1 MPLKKLPKRLV
12 RKAPPTRKS
21 DILTIEISGTDV
33 RDYNNAVAEKKA
45 AEELMKELA
54 PLLKEE
60 ALVEILPR
68 NCADPASPISS
79 VVLVDDRGES
89 VRVSFT
95 SKYNNTDPLVVE
107 ETFAA
112 IEKTHPSIDIND
124 YVVETLSAK
133 FDSKVFLDT
142 NGNFSKQIYERFRN
156 AIETVANE
164 LKVENPLSTEKVVI
178 PKPDFH
184 QRRWKDFTAT
194 QQVPLTTALPNT
206 VTLTPIIAD
215 KKKSS

>member
-1 MPLKKLPKRLV
+1 MPLKKLPKRLI

-45 AEELMKELA
+45 AEEVMKELA

-68 NCADPASPISS
+68 NCAEPNTPISS
-79 VVLVDDRGES
+79 VILVDDRGDS

-95 SKYNNTDPLVVE
+95 SKYNSTDPLVVE

-112 IEKTHPSIDIND
+112 IEKVNPACDIND

-133 FDSKVFLDT
+133 FDSKVFLDKE
-142 NGNFSKQIYERFRN
+142 GNFSRVIYERFRN
-156 AIETVANE
+156 AIEAVAE
-164 LKVENPLSTEKVVI
+164 QLKVENPLTTEKVLI

-184 QRRWKDFTAT
+184 ERRWKEFTAT

-206 VTLTPIIAD
+206 ITLTPIAD
-215 KKKSS
+215 KKTK